1 MHENTPHMVRLS
13 PISPKE
19 CNKSIPVLWYWILME
34 LQTVLGYKIEV
45 NENTNYLQRIA
56 VTFLIFNR
64 IIFHLV
70 DGFRFQPHHPPFI
83 LTIHM
88 VLFINCSL
96 STLWLKLH
104 HGRFH
109 FFVSVSL
116 NIWFKRGSSCVI
128 CLHSDL
134 NN

>member
-1 MHENTPHMVRLS
+1 
-13 PISPKE
+13 
-19 CNKSIPVLWYWILME
+19 ME

-83 LTIHM
+83 PTIHT
-88 VLFINCSL
+88 VLFINCNL
-96 STLWLKLH
+96 STLWVKFH
-104 HGRFH
+104 HDHSFSIPRLRVFKFWIYLSYYTLLSGTFH
-109 FFVSVSL
+109 LLSKPAFSL
-116 NIWFKRGSSCVI
+116 WNNYFLCNIFLI
-128 CLHSDL
+128 IEII
-134 NN
+134 